1 MTAAAM
7 ELGSASGAVDRLRP
21 GQMVYVPGVSGES
34 LPFYEALRNDADH
47 ARDVTFV
54 GVHFPGI
61 NRSDYLALHP
71 TVRQRAYFMSPA
83 VRAAL
88 PSGRVDLMPLDYPG
102 IVRDLEEDLHLDV
115 ALAQV
120 APPDESG
127 RCSLGVSYDFLPS
140 VWHKA
145 RTRIAHVNPLLPRT
159 RGSFSVRLEDCSARF
174 ECPAAVP
181 ALVGETADEATRR
194 HAAHVAGLVRDGD
207 TLQFGVGRLQGAIL
221 EALRGH
227 RRLRIYSGMVSPPVA
242 RLVDAGVIA
251 GEGAIETGVALGDAS
266 FYDRVGRDA
275 TFYFRPVRETH
286 DVRRIAAIPNF
297 CAINSALSVDL
308 WGQANAESIDGRV
321 VAGAGGLPAFSA
333 GARLAANGRSV
344 ISLSATA
351 EGGQVSRIVAKLPA
365 GAITTVPRYET
376 DCVVTEYGTA
386 ELRGLSLQARARA
399 LIRIAA
405 PQFREQLASQW
416 LDMEKAL

>member
-1 MTAAAM
+1 MTAAAV
-7 ELGSASGAVDRLRP
+7 ELSSAAGAVGHLRP
-21 GQMVYVPGVSGES
+21 GQTVYVPGVSGES
-34 LPFYEALRNDADH
+34 LPFYEALRNDADR

-54 GVHFPGI
+54 GAHFPGI
-61 NRSDYLALHP
+61 NRSDYLSLHP
-71 TVRQRAYFMSPA
+71 TARQRAYFMSPA
-83 VRAAL
+83 VRAAS

-102 IVRDLEEDLHLDV
+102 IVRDLEENISVDV

-120 APPDESG
+120 APPDASG

-140 VWHKA
+140 VWRKA
-145 RTRIAHVNPLLPRT
+145 SIRIAHVNPLLPNT
-159 RGSFSVRLEDCSARF
+159 RGSFGIRLDECAARF

-181 ALVGETADEATRR
+181 TLAGESADETTRR
-194 HAAHVAGLVRDGD
+194 HAAYVTGLVRDGD

-221 EALRGH
+221 AALAGH
-227 RRLRIYSGMVSPPVA
+227 RHLRIYSGMVSPPVA
-242 RLVDAGVIA
+242 QLIDGGVIV
-251 GEGAIETGVALGDAS
+251 GEGAVEAGVALGDAP

-308 WGQANAESIDGRV
+308 WGQINAESIDGRM
-321 VAGAGGLPAFSA
+321 VAGAGGLPAFSN

-344 ISLSATA
+344 IVLSATTD
-351 EGGQVSRIVAKLPA
+351 GGRASRIVATLPA
-365 GAITTVPRYET
+365 GAIITLPRHET
-376 DCVVTEYGTA
+376 DCVVTEYGAA
-386 ELRGLSLQARARA
+386 EVRGLSMQARARA

-405 PQFREQLASQW
+405 PQFRELLASQW
-416 LDMEKAL
+416 YEMEKVL

>member
-1 MTAAAM
+1 MTAAAV
-7 ELGSASGAVDRLRP
+7 ELGSATGAAACLRP

-34 LPFYEALRNDADH
+34 LPFYEALRNDAGH
-47 ARDVTFV
+47 ARDITFV

-71 TVRQRAYFMSPA
+71 SARQRAYFMSPA

-88 PSGRVDLMPLDYPG
+88 PSGRVDLMPFDYPG
-102 IVRDLEEDLHLDV
+102 IVRDLEEGLSVDV

-140 VWHKA
+140 IWHKA

-159 RGSFSVRLEDCSARF
+159 RGSFGVRLEECSARF

-181 ALVGETADEATRR
+181 TLAGEAADEVTRR

-221 EALRGH
+221 EALAGH

-242 RLVDAGVIA
+242 RLVDEGVIA
-251 GEGAIETGVALGDAS
+251 GEGAIEAGVALGDAS

-275 TFYFRPVRETH
+275 TFFFRPVRETH
-286 DVRRIAAIPNF
+286 DVRRIAAVPNF

-308 WGQANAESIDGRV
+308 LGQANAESIDGRM
-321 VAGAGGLPAFSA
+321 VAGAGGLPAFSS

-344 ISLSATA
+344 ISLSAST
-351 EGGQVSRIVAKLPA
+351 EGGRTSRIVAKLPA
-365 GAITTVPRYET
+365 GAVTTVPRHET

-399 LIRIAA
+399 LIRVAA

-416 LDMEKAL
+416 LEMEKAL

>member
-1 MTAAAM
+1 MTGVAM
-7 ELGSASGAVDRLRP
+7 ELGSAADAVRRLRP

-34 LPFYEALRNDADH
+34 LPFYEALRQHADH

-71 TVRQRAYFMSPA
+71 TVRQRAYFMSAA

-88 PSGRVDLMPLDYPG
+88 PDGRVDLIPLDYPG
-102 IVRDLEEDLHLDV
+102 IVRDLEEHLSLDV

-140 VWHKA
+140 VWHRA
-145 RTRIAHVNPLLPRT
+145 RTRIAHVNPLLPQT
-159 RGSFSVRLEDCSARF
+159 RGSFGVRLEECSARF

-181 ALVGETADEATRR
+181 TLMGETADEETRQ

-221 EALRGH
+221 ESLRGH
-227 RRLRIYSGMVSPPVA
+227 RRLRIHSGMVSPPAA
-242 RLVDAGVIA
+242 RLVDEGVIS
-251 GEGAIETGVALGDAS
+251 GEGAIEAGVALGDAP
-266 FYDRVGRDA
+266 FYDRVGRDP

-286 DVRRIAAIPNF
+286 DVRRIAALRNF

-308 WGQANAESIDGRV
+308 WGQVNAESINGRM

-344 ISLSATA
+344 IALSATA
-351 EGGQVSRIVAKLPA
+351 EGGLASRIVARLPA
-365 GAITTVPRYET
+365 GAITTVPRYEI
-376 DCVVTEYGTA
+376 DCVVTEHGAA
-386 ELRGLSLQARARA
+386 ELRGLSLEARARA

-405 PQFREQLASQW
+405 PQFREQLESQW
-416 LDMEKAL
+416 LDMENAL